1 MMPKSVFFNVPG
13 HGHVN
18 PSLPMVAEL
27 ARRGHQ
33 ITYFITEKYR
43 ARVEAVG
50 AKFQPYTS
58 VPDDYFEARR
68 LDGGH
73 PQKVAYNLITTA
85 EEILPEL
92 LKTTQAIQ
100 PDYIMFD
107 GMCPWGYLVARI
119 LNITAVTSL
128 ALMPLTSPPPSALLN
143 FQLVSL
149 ILPMVFRDFGMGL
162 EANKC
167 SRALGKKYNIAPLG
181 PMTLLNAYGDIC
193 ISYTSSYFQ
202 PFASTVSEAVRFVGW
217 TLNESAADDSFPFEP
232 GQGKPLIYVS
242 LGTIN
247 NDDVAFFKTCIEA
260 FTGSDYFI
268 VMSTGNGID
277 PESFGVLPENI
288 VIRSWIPQIDVL
300 KRAALFIT
308 HGGMNSLHDGL
319 YLGVPLLLVPQ
330 QAEQTLNALRV
341 VELGAGLMLKK
352 AQVNAEALRTNA
364 AQLLATPRFK
374 AEAERIGD
382 TLRAAGGATRAADE
396 VELLMQKHAVGT

>member
-1 MMPKSVFFNVPG
+1 MVKSVFFNVPG

-18 PSLPMVAEL
+18 PSLPLVAEL

-43 ARVEAVG
+43 ARVEAAG
-50 AKFQPYTS
+50 ARFQPYAT

-85 EEILPEL
+85 GEILPEL
-92 LKTTQAIQ
+92 LNATRANQ

-119 LNITAVTSL
+119 LNIASVASL
-128 ALMPLTSPPPSALLN
+128 ALMPLSSPPPSAMMNLQMLG
-143 FQLVSL
+143 L

-162 EANKC
+162 EANKR
-167 SRALGKKYNIAPLG
+167 SRALGKKYNIPPLG
-181 PMTLLNAYGDIC
+181 PMTLLNASGDIC

-202 PFASTVSEAVRFVGW
+202 PFANTVSEAVRFVGW
-217 TLNESAADDSFPFEP
+217 TLNETTANDSFPFE
-232 GQGKPLIYVS
+232 QMQERRLIYVS

-247 NDDVAFFKTCIEA
+247 NDDAAFFKTCIEA
-260 FTGSDYFI
+260 FTGSDYFV
-268 VMSTGNGID
+268 VMSTGNGIN

-300 KRAALFIT
+300 KRASLFIT

-352 AQVNAEALRTNA
+352 AQVNVQAIRHNA
-364 AQLLATPRFK
+364 AQLLTNSNFK
-374 AEAERIGD
+374 SEAERIGD
-382 TLRAAGGATRAADE
+382 TFRAAGGAVRAADE
-396 VELLMQKHAVGT
+396 VELLLRNRADGK